1 MDDINSAE
9 NNLEVLHNNSEISLL
24 LRKCVKERDHAVKKR
39 KAKQRRIDA
48 CYKAEDTTDDEVIE
62 EESRNVEENDEFDAG
77 ELTKLDTKFV
87 TEGTLCI
94 QDLLIVV
101 QETGLADA
109 LPKAI
114 LLLEIAAVTP
124 LTSIHCKRVFSS
136 MKRVVSASRSRMLQA
151 RKEHLVMLQVGHG
164 LLRWLSKQPNFY
176 ENIVKRF
183 IENNQRRLERFSRKL
198 FSCSNSLRI
207 KQFK

>member
-1 MDDINSAE
+1 
-9 NNLEVLHNNSEISLL
+9 
-24 LRKCVKERDHAVKKR
+24 
-39 KAKQRRIDA
+39 
-48 CYKAEDTTDDEVIE
+48 VIE

-151 RKEHLVMLQVGHG
+151 RKEHLVMLQIENG